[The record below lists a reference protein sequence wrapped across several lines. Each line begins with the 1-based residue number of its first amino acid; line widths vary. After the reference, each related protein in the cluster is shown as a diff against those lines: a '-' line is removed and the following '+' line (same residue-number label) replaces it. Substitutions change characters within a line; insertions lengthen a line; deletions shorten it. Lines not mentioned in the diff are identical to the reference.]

1 MPRSLRSWSTFFV
14 RANYNLIS
22 ILLGS
27 TKRKKQIFDELQVK
41 KKYSNV
47 PDFLWIISTW

>member
-27 TKRKKQIFDELQVK
+27 TKRKTFFDELQVK